1 MKKILAVLTV
11 LLCFFLAAC
20 YEVNEEVVV
29 NADGSGTYS
38 TRMDMSGLIELALSF
53 AGEEELRKD
62 GLESSK
68 DTTILFDTYADT
80 AQGLSEKQRALY
92 RSGKM
97 RIQMNMAEKK
107 FLADINFKFQDLE
120 DLQLLM
126 SGTGMKSFGSAMQTV
141 FPRTDSSE
149 MAMQP
154 KKEAELDQLSQ
165 IYDVTVNKNTIS
177 RTLNRE
183 RYEKL
188 MAMPEMDQ
196 MQQMTNMGI
205 EILYTTTIR
214 LPRPIKKS
222 DNAMIKLSD
231 DKKTATFKFN
241 VIESFKNPEKFAY
254 KLEY

>member
-1 MKKILAVLTV
+1 MKKFLAGLAVM
-11 LLCFFLAAC
+11 LCIFLAAC

-38 TRMDMSGLIELALSF
+38 ARMDMSGLIELALSF

-80 AQGLSEKQRALY
+80 AKGLSEKERALY
-92 RSGKM
+92 RTGKM
-97 RIQMNMAEKK
+97 RMQMDMDQKK

-126 SGTGMKSFGSAMQTV
+126 SGTGMKSFGSAMQSV
-141 FPRTDSSE
+141 FPKNDSAE
-149 MAMQP
+149 LAMQP
-154 KKEAELDQLSQ
+154 KKEPELDQLNQ

-183 RYEKL
+183 RYDRL
-188 MAMPEMDQ
+188 MALPEMDQ
-196 MQQMTNMGI
+196 MQQMSNMGI
-205 EILYTTTIR
+205 EILYTTVIR
-214 LPRPIKKS
+214 LPRPVKKS

-231 DKKTATFKFN
+231 DKKTATLKFN